1 MKRLHL
7 MWAAL
12 VLGSTIPMRGLASS
26 PLPPTTPQHFSHP
39 TTSSLLRPHIAPFR
53 VSADPS
59 GTVPTV
65 QTEDWTTKD
74 IKLPWNQVAVDK
86 SFGQSELVVFTKSFK
101 FKVGWI
107 SNRKERIHARWTT
120 SNVEIF
126 VMRGRDCGL
135 LLGCESGTNYALPK
149 RIKIAV
155 GQQDYFLK
163 SIEQNTYAL
172 TPEFKQAV
180 SQTANRL
187 MFKIDERVN
196 FEIQE
201 EALPGLKN
209 LFASQPVPST
219 AIAPSEPVPATVAP
233 SEPVPTTV
241 SPVPSTPVPSQTLS
255 SPPPQPPQ
263 PSEPA
268 PVGNPVNPAPANT
281 PLF

>member
-1 MKRLHL
+1 MKHLHL
-7 MWAAL
+7 MW
-12 VLGSTIPMRGLASS
+12 VVIVWGSMAVV
-26 PLPPTTPQHFSHP
+26 PLRIGAQP
-39 TTSSLLRPHIAPFR
+39 A
-53 VSADPS
+53 

-86 SFGQSELVVFTKSFK
+86 SFGQAELVVFTKSFK
-101 FKVGWI
+101 YKVGWF
-107 SNRKERIHARWTT
+107 SNRKERVHARWTT
-120 SNVEIF
+120 NNVEIF
-126 VMRGRDCGL
+126 VMRGRDCDL

-149 RIKIAV
+149 RIKITV

-180 SQTANRL
+180 SQTNNRL
-187 MFKIDERVN
+187 TFKIDERVN

-209 LFASQPVPST
+209 LFATQPTSPTAVAPSVSVPATIAPSAPVPAATSPAPVPS
-219 AIAPSEPVPATVAP
+219 P
-233 SEPVPTTV
+233 
-241 SPVPSTPVPSQTLS
+241 TLS
-255 SPPPQPPQ
+255 SPPPQPIAP
-263 PSEPA
+263 EP
-268 PVGNPVNPAPANT
+268 VSSPAPANT